1 MGLWSSCPDSAQNFP
16 AACLQFALEG
26 LVENLWI
33 SLRLGPEDIL
43 LYFLFKAS
51 AGFFRHRC
59 LRSSSRGRACAEPGR
74 ACGSSCPWGC

>member
-1 MGLWSSCPDSAQNFP
+1 MGLWSSRPDSAQNFP

-43 LYFLFKAS
+43 LYFLFNI
-51 AGFFRHRC
+51 C
-59 LRSSSRGRACAEPGR
+59 LGNSFHNCFIRFPFISLLLSIIYFLCHMSV
-74 ACGSSCPWGC
+74 